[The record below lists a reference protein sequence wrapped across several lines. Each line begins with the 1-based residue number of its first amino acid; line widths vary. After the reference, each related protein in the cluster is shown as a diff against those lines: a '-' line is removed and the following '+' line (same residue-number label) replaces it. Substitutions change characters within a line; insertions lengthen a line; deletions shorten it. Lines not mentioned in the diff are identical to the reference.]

1 MKISREENLQLTND
15 DNFRRIVRE
24 EEEVF
29 SMADVGANICGK
41 VSHYA
46 CRDVRIVV
54 DRLPDL
60 GQKMSQVLIR
70 ILYRP
75 VPRVGNKT
83 FPELGTKRSQVPR
96 AADHNRPRWMRFGR
110 PVVVVKYVSTA
121 SAQFPTLTSK
131 GLYLRA

>member
-60 GQKMSQVLIR
+60 GQKISQVLIR

-83 FPELGTKRSQVPR
+83 FPELGTKRSQVLR
-96 AADHNRPRWMRFGR
+96 AADHNRPRWMRLDA
-110 PVVVVKYVSTA
+110 PWSL
-121 SAQFPTLTSK
+121 SNTSPRQVQNF
-131 GLYLRA
+131 LR

>member
-15 DNFRRIVRE
+15 DNFRRIVR
-24 EEEVF
+24 
-29 SMADVGANICGK
+29 DVGANICGK

-83 FPELGTKRSQVPR
+83 FPELGTKRSQVLR

-110 PVVVVKYVSTA
+110 PVVVVEYVSTA
-121 SAQFPTLTSK
+121 SAKFPTLTYK
-131 GLYLRA
+131 GVCLRA

>member
-60 GQKMSQVLIR
+60 GQKMSQCPTKWLR
-70 ILYRP
+70 LFELELPWQRP
-75 VPRVGNKT
+75 M
-83 FPELGTKRSQVPR
+83 S
-96 AADHNRPRWMRFGR
+96 
-110 PVVVVKYVSTA
+110 
-121 SAQFPTLTSK
+121 
-131 GLYLRA
+131 

>member
-60 GQKMSQVLIR
+60 GQKMSPVRSISIDSQSWEQNVSKSREQPITVDPGGCVLDALWSLSNTSPRQV
-70 ILYRP
+70 
-75 VPRVGNKT
+75 
-83 FPELGTKRSQVPR
+83 
-96 AADHNRPRWMRFGR
+96 HNF
-110 PVVVVKYVSTA
+110 
-121 SAQFPTLTSK
+121 
-131 GLYLRA
+131 LR

>member
-83 FPELGTKRSQVPR
+83 FPELGTKRSQVLRVEPSAFR
-96 AADHNRPRWMRFGR
+96 KNDTACIFAGAKCDANTPLLLELRFLSD
-110 PVVVVKYVSTA
+110 P
-121 SAQFPTLTSK
+121 
-131 GLYLRA
+131 